1 MEALLDSVGC
11 LRPAPN
17 SSETAVPTQSEKV
30 ALKSPARTAI
40 RQFIASPSILN
51 QRSERR
57 STARGSAAISA
68 KSVQS
73 PGRGSRPQNYTEATH
88 APLRI
93 FYPSALTNDRRRRRG
108 RLALA
113 YETPPQGYRA
123 DNQNHRQRDLLHTSP
138 HESSK
143 LPLVS

>member
-1 MEALLDSVGC
+1 MEALLDKVGC
-11 LRPAPN
+11 LRLGAN

-51 QRSERR
+51 QRSGDRR
-57 STARGSAAISA
+57 PVARPPLALNQLCPTAA
-68 KSVQS
+68 
-73 PGRGSRPQNYTEATH
+73 EADRRTIRRH
-88 APLRI
+88 LTRLRI
-93 FYPSALTNDRRRRRG
+93 FYPSALTNDRRRRRW

-113 YETPPQGYRA
+113 YETSPQGYRA

>member
-57 STARGSAAISA
+57 STASGSAASSA
-68 KSVQS
+68 KSVMS
-73 PGRGSRPQNYTEATH
+73 HGRGSRPQNYTEAPH
-88 APLRI
+88 APPYILPISPYERSEEAAATCPCLRNI
-93 FYPSALTNDRRRRRG
+93 PP
-108 RLALA
+108 RL
-113 YETPPQGYRA
+113 
-123 DNQNHRQRDLLHTSP
+123 
-138 HESSK
+138 SSR
-143 LPLVS
+143 